1 MPRNLLDQ
9 IEDILLA
16 AGHELPPF
24 EGSLSDDNQQQL
36 LEELLDELQPF
47 DIAHLLINLPND
59 QQLQLLRML
68 PAEMAAEALEHL
80 EYEQQYRL
88 LDDLEDERAREVLAK
103 MDMHHLVDFVEALH
117 PLRAQV
123 VLNLVPKEQR
133 PQIDQFQN
141 LPEDSAGRHIN
152 VRYLQAR
159 EHWTAKQ
166 VINHFRKVG
175 HDVDISNYIYVVD
188 AKGHLVGVASLR
200 DVILSPEDTP
210 LSDIMYTKVVTVDA
224 TAKQEYAAQL
234 LTQYDFVA
242 LPVVNESGKLLG
254 VISVDDMID
263 VVQDEATE
271 DIQLLGGSTPL
282 EDAYLQTKL
291 TTLFR
296 SRIGWL
302 LALFFAEAFTG
313 TIMRYFESVLEQVVS
328 LAFFIPLLIGTG
340 GNSGSQAA
348 TMITRAIALGE
359 VSMKDFAKVV
369 WREARVSLALGVVMA
384 MAGYLRALMLGE
396 SSLLGLT
403 VGITIWLIVIVGSTT
418 GAILPLIGKRL
429 GIDPAVFSAPLIT
442 TVVDALGLIIYFKV
456 AVWLL
461 NIG

>member
-1 MPRNLLDQ
+1 M
-9 IEDILLA
+9 
-16 AGHELPPF
+16 
-24 EGSLSDDNQQQL
+24 
-36 LEELLDELQPF
+36 
-47 DIAHLLINLPND
+47 
-59 QQLQLLRML
+59 
-68 PAEMAAEALEHL
+68 
-80 EYEQQYRL
+80 
-88 LDDLEDERAREVLAK
+88 
-103 MDMHHLVDFVEALH
+103 
-117 PLRAQV
+117 
-123 VLNLVPKEQR
+123 
-133 PQIDQFQN
+133 
-141 LPEDSAGRHIN
+141 
-152 VRYLQAR
+152 
-159 EHWTAKQ
+159 
-166 VINHFRKVG
+166 
-175 HDVDISNYIYVVD
+175 
-188 AKGHLVGVASLR
+188 
-200 DVILSPEDTP
+200 
-210 LSDIMYTKVVTVDA
+210 
-224 TAKQEYAAQL
+224 
-234 LTQYDFVA
+234 
-242 LPVVNESGKLLG
+242 NESGKLLG

-302 LALFFAEAFTG
+302 LVLFFAEAFTG